1 MSLLSSWLAWANVP
15 FVTALAIAVLFAI
28 LQATGLIGVL
38 AGGDHDGA
46 HDGDADGADGA
57 DHDGSADGDADG
69 DSEHE
74 GFSIAGLLGVGRVPL
89 TFLLQCFAVTLGIA
103 GLSLHTLV
111 FGLRPPPNSALLW
124 SIPGSLVIAFAL
136 TSAIARAAAKIF
148 STEGQEAKGRA
159 ELVGATGVVISSK
172 VDREFGEVRLSAGTT
187 TVRVVVSTED
197 DAPIPEGRDIVVV
210 EYDRQRDRLIVSCLD
225 AAAPDRPSK
234 PSGVA

>member
-1 MSLLSSWLAWANVP
+1 MTLLSSWLAWANVP
-15 FVTALAIAVLFAI
+15 FVSVLAIAVLFAI

-46 HDGDADGADGA
+46 HDADGDGDVDGDVDGADG
-57 DHDGSADGDADG
+57 D
-69 DSEHE
+69 HE
-74 GFSIAGLLGVGRVPL
+74 GFSVAGLLGVGRVPL
-89 TFLLQCFAVTLGIA
+89 TFVLQSFAVTLGIA

-111 FGLRPPPNSALLW
+111 FGLRPPPTMALLW
-124 SIPGSLVIAFAL
+124 SLPASLVVAFAL
-136 TSAIARAAAKIF
+136 TSALSRVAAKIF
-148 STEGQEAKGRA
+148 STEGQEAKGRS

-197 DAPIPEGRDIVVV
+197 DQPIPEGRDIVVV
-210 EYDRQRDRLIVSCLD
+210 EYDRQRDRLIVSSLD
-225 AAAPDRPSK
+225 ATAPERQRK